1 MAEFRQNESYENIKK
16 TYEEPSIEVKESD
29 GKGNKYSLPYG
40 LCKGE
45 GIDTTGMTPREAW
58 EAYTNKTG
66 ISKEQAE
73 KEHWGKE
80 SAATKTENA
89 PVEENK
95 SKKLV
100 WANLKEGDV
109 VKARGLTCKVIHA
122 PNANG
127 RAVVEITEG
136 EVGNRFLRK
145 PGDRIVVT
153 ENSAFAKEGEV
164 VESVSTTAENT
175 PKTPEMKKTDQS
187 PEVADMSVKTEEN
200 KPTERKF
207 TSTLGTINEG
217 AARRAK
223 EMTSFFDYK
232 QGSATAGYQND
243 VARFDANV
251 NALIE
256 KYKNN
261 DTLTDDDW
269 ARVESIASKYAK
281 NRADFTNEYNR
292 ISGSY
297 PSWAIAGPAKYNV
310 SKHQKKMNALDSL
323 FKNQGENIDPDKNE
337 YLNKIKAI
345 LSNANIKSDDSNAVG
360 KLQAKYDGLKAE
372 LERGKQMN
380 AYFRKNKT
388 LVGFPGIS
396 DEAAKKFDAANAS
409 GDYFS
414 SQPYAAYRLQN
425 GNAELRRIK
434 ERIDNLNAIKTAATS
449 GEDTASKYP
458 TAKGVTVQENAD
470 EMRVQLRFE
479 GKPDEETRGMLK
491 SWGFRWSPSQGAWQR
506 QLTGNGKY
514 AAKQVMQKLSERGN

>member
-1 MAEFRQNESYENIKK
+1 MAEFKQNESYENIKK
-16 TYEEPSIEVKESD
+16 SYASPTVEVQEKE
-29 GKGNKYSLPYG
+29 GGGNKYSLPFG
-40 LCKGE
+40 LCKGV

-80 SAATKTENA
+80 ENA
-89 PVEENK
+89 PAGNNK
-95 SKKLV
+95 VV
-100 WANLKEGDV
+100 WSILKEGDV
-109 VKARGLTCKVIHA
+109 IKARGSMYKVISA
-122 PNANG
+122 PNAEG
-127 RAVVEITEG
+127 KAVVELTEKGAENKSLRNVGSRFIVSENSPFAQEGEKVDGISNNAGNAAKTFETAITEQDH
-136 EVGNRFLRK
+136 EQ
-145 PGDRIVVT
+145 T
-153 ENSAFAKEGEV
+153 
-164 VESVSTTAENT
+164 
-175 PKTPEMKKTDQS
+175 
-187 PEVADMSVKTEEN
+187 DMSVKTREEN
-200 KPTERKF
+200 PTERKF
-207 TSTLGTINEG
+207 TSTLGSINEG

-310 SKHQKKMNALDSL
+310 SKHQKKMSALDNL
-323 FKNQGENIDPDKNE
+323 FKNQGANTDPDNNE

-345 LSNANIKSDDSNAVG
+345 LSNASVKSNDSNAIG

-388 LVGFPGIS
+388 LVGFPGLS

-414 SQPYAAYRLQN
+414 HQPYAAYRLQN
-425 GNAELRRIK
+425 GNAELRRLQQ
-434 ERIDNLNAIKTAATS
+434 RIDSLNAIKTAATS

-514 AAKQVMQKLSERGN
+514 AAKQVMQKLSERGD

>member
-1 MAEFRQNESYENIKK
+1 MVSCFDGIELFPPNVSLLALCVSGLIFLDNIWSYDMAEFRQNESYENIKK
-16 TYEEPSIEVKESD
+16 SYESPTIEVAEGSEGGNGD
-29 GKGNKYSLPYG
+29 GKGNRYSLPFG
-40 LCKGE
+40 LCKGV

-58 EAYTNKTG
+58 DAYTSKTG

-80 SAATKTENA
+80 ESENAVPKTENA
-89 PVEENK
+89 LPKK
-95 SKKLV
+95 S
-100 WANLKEGDV
+100 
-109 VKARGLTCKVIHA
+109 
-122 PNANG
+122 
-127 RAVVEITEG
+127 
-136 EVGNRFLRK
+136 
-145 PGDRIVVT
+145 
-153 ENSAFAKEGEV
+153 EV
-164 VESVSTTAENT
+164 VESASTSAETT
-175 PKTPEMKKTDQS
+175 PKTLVDESTEQPVSVD
-187 PEVADMSVKTEEN
+187 DMSVKTETTSL
-200 KPTERKF
+200 KDRKF
-207 TSTLGTINEG
+207 SSTLSSINEG

-256 KYKNN
+256 RYKNN

-269 ARVESIASKYAK
+269 ERVERIASAYAK

-310 SKHQKKMNALDSL
+310 SKHEKKMRALDNV
-323 FKNQGENIDPDKNE
+323 FANQGANIDPDNNE
-337 YLNKIKAI
+337 YLNKIRGI
-345 LSNANIKSDDSNAVG
+345 LSNASIKATDSNAVG

-414 SQPYAAYRLQN
+414 HQPYAAYRLQN
-425 GNAELRRIK
+425 GNAELRRLQQ
-434 ERIDNLNAIKTAATS
+434 RIDNLNAIKTASTS
-449 GEDTASKYP
+449 GEDTSSKYP
-458 TAKGVTVQENAD
+458 TAKGVTVQENA
-470 EMRVQLRFE
+470 EQMRVQLRFE

-506 QLTGNGKY
+506 QLTGNGQY
-514 AAKQVMQKLSERGN
+514 AAKQVMQKLSEKGE